1 MPASR
6 TPARP
11 ALSARE
17 VAALQET
24 LALRQALAA
33 RQAIPGAPIPAR
45 PTPPTGAVRT
55 AAARKP
61 AAAKPAARKPT
72 ARKPAA
78 RKPAA
83 RTATTRTPATRTAA
97 GRTVATRR
105 PVNRKA
111 AQRRAREAAAAARA
125 ARRAAKAATRA
136 SWSTRLTVVA
146 LSTLLLPAAVALVLP
161 GPDAPGAK
169 GAHDV
174 TALALT
180 AQSTLLKSADR
191 YRQLE
196 AVAAGR
202 RTELGRARAAQ
213 RSAAAQVAAERA
225 VVGSTAADLY
235 RAAPGASYA
244 VPHLT
249 AGNSPTGAV
258 LRTAGV
264 RRPAPTLT
272 AALGR
277 ARAAETALVA
287 ATRRVTAAA
296 SAVSEATA
304 RADGVLAAARA
315 TTAGL
320 SAAVATR
327 LATLGTIPSAGAE
340 KARNQQ
346 ALRRWQGYLG
356 RLAAAGITPPP
367 AADLTG
373 SSALPDGLSP
383 ALDPAGKPIPGMAW
397 AVIGS
402 RPVTVLPAET
412 VAAVSNA
419 LAQLGKPYVSGATG
433 PATYDCGGFTS
444 ANWLLAGYAVPTT
457 PQAQWAAGAAV
468 PLSGLET
475 GDLVFSPGGRDV
487 GIYLGDGDVL
497 GASAGTF
504 RVGIRGVAAG
514 SHAVRVTLPSP
525 AAPNAALTAAERT
538 GACGAALPARHGVP
552 TAAWGGWANGQIP
565 GSALCSLGVAGHMLR
580 CDAAA
585 AYRQLSAAFA
595 SAFGTPLCITDSYRS
610 YGAQVAAF
618 LEKPALAAV
627 PGTSNHGWALAVD
640 LCGGINVA
648 GTPQS
653 NWMAANAGR
662 FGFVHPE
669 WAQPGAEKPEP
680 WHWEY
685 GYIS

>member
-1 MPASR
+1 
-6 TPARP
+6 
-11 ALSARE
+11 
-17 VAALQET
+17 VAALRET
-24 LALRQALAA
+24 IALRQAIAA
-33 RQAIPGAPIPAR
+33 RQGTAIPQQTGPGRAGTPAAGTARPAVRKSAARKAPAR
-45 PTPPTGAVRT
+45 KAPVRTAAPART
-55 AAARKP
+55 AAAR
-61 AAAKPAARKPT
+61 
-72 ARKPAA
+72 
-78 RKPAA
+78 
-83 RTATTRTPATRTAA
+83 TP
-97 GRTVATRR
+97 ATRR
-105 PVNRKA
+105 PVNRRA

-136 SWSTRLTVVA
+136 SWSSRLTVIA
-146 LSTLLLPAAVALVLP
+146 LSTLLLPAAVAMVLP
-161 GPDAPGAK
+161 GPEAPGAK

-180 AQSTLLKSADR
+180 AQSTLLESADR

-196 AVAAGR
+196 AVAAER
-202 RTELGRARAAQ
+202 RTELQKAHVAQ
-213 RSAAAQVAAERA
+213 QTAAAQVAAERA

-235 RAAPGASYA
+235 RAAPGASYP
-244 VPHLT
+244 VPRLT
-249 AGNSPTGAV
+249 AGNSLAGVVLPAAGAV
-258 LRTAGV
+258 LPAAGAG
-264 RRPAPTLT
+264 RPGATLT
-272 AALGR
+272 AALGK
-277 ARAAETALVA
+277 AQASTAALTA
-287 ATRRVTAAA
+287 ATRRVAAA
-296 SAVSEATA
+296 TSAVAAAAA
-304 RADGVLAAARA
+304 RADDVLAAARA
-315 TTAGL
+315 KAAGL
-320 SAAVATR
+320 SAAVTTR
-327 LATLGTIPSAGAE
+327 MAALGRIPSAGAE

-367 AADLTG
+367 AAELTG
-373 SSALPDGLSP
+373 TGALPDGLSP
-383 ALDPAGKPIPGMAW
+383 ALDPAGKPVPGVAW

-419 LAQLGKPYVSGATG
+419 LSQLGKPYVSGATG

-444 ANWLLAGYAVPTT
+444 ASWLLAGYAVPTT
-457 PQAQWAAGAAV
+457 PQAQWATGAAV
-468 PLSGLET
+468 PLSGLEP
-475 GDLVFSPGGRDV
+475 GDLVFSPGARDV

-514 SHAVRVTLPSP
+514 SRAVRVTLPAP

-538 GACGAALPARHGVP
+538 GTCGAVRPAHGVP
-552 TAAWGGWANGQIP
+552 TPAWGGWANGQIP
-565 GSALCSLGVAGHMLR
+565 GSALCSLGVAGHVLR

>member
-1 MPASR
+1 M
-6 TPARP
+6 
-11 ALSARE
+11 
-17 VAALQET
+17 AALRET

-33 RQAIPGAPIPAR
+33 RQGTGTPQQTGPGRTGTPAGGAR
-45 PTPPTGAVRT
+45 PTV
-55 AAARKP
+55 
-61 AAAKPAARKPT
+61 RKPT
-72 ARKPAA
+72 ARKPST
-78 RKPAA
+78 RTSAA
-83 RTATTRTPATRTAA
+83 RTAAPPRATAIRTPAK
-97 GRTVATRR
+97 RR

-111 AQRRAREAAAAARA
+111 AKRRAREAAAAARA

-161 GPDAPGAK
+161 GSGTPGTD

-174 TALALT
+174 TTLALT
-180 AQSTLLKSADR
+180 AQTTLLKTADR

-196 AVAAGR
+196 AVAAQR
-202 RTELGRARAAQ
+202 RAELQQARAAQ
-213 RSAAAQVAAERA
+213 QTAAAEVAAERA

-235 RAAPGASYA
+235 RAAPDTRYPVPSLTTGDSGALLRA
-244 VPHLT
+244 VVT
-249 AGNSPTGAV
+249 ERSGA
-258 LRTAGV
+258 A
-264 RRPAPTLT
+264 LT
-272 AALGR
+272 AALGK
-277 ARAAETALVA
+277 ARS
-287 ATRRVTAAA
+287 TAAA
-296 SAVSEATA
+296 LTVATHRVAAATSAAEAVAA
-304 RADGVLAAARA
+304 RAGDVLAAVRA
-315 TTAGL
+315 KAAGL
-320 SAAVATR
+320 SSAVTAR
-327 LATLGTIPSAGAE
+327 MSTLGTIPAAGAE

-346 ALRRWQGYLG
+346 ALHRWQSYLG

-367 AADLTG
+367 AAELTG
-373 SSALPDGLSP
+373 TDSLPDGLSP
-383 ALDPAGKPIPGMAW
+383 ALDAAGKPIPGMAW
-397 AVIGS
+397 AAIGS
-402 RPVTVLPAET
+402 HPVTVLPAET

-444 ANWLLAGYAVPTT
+444 ASWLLAGFAVPTT

-468 PLSGLET
+468 PLTALEP

-487 GIYLGDGDVL
+487 GIYLGEGDVL

-514 SHAVRVTLPSP
+514 SRAVRVTLPAP

-538 GACGAALPARHGVP
+538 GACGAVVPRHGVP

-565 GSALCSLGVAGHMLR
+565 GSALCSLGVGGHMLR

-585 AYRQLSAAFA
+585 AYRRLSAAYQ
-595 SAFGTPLCITDSYRS
+595 SAFGAPLCITDSYRS